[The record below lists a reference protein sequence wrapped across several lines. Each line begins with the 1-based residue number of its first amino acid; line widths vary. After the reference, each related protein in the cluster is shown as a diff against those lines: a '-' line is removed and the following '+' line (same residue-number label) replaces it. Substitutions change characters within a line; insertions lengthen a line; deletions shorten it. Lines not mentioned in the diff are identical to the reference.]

1 MTEKLFNELSEL
13 EQVESIAL
21 GGSRAGKNYD
31 KKSDYDVYVY
41 CSSEISE
48 ETRTDIL
55 KKYCSTME
63 IGNHYWE
70 YEDNCTLNNGIDI
83 DIIYRNPDNFYKEVS
98 EVVENYQ
105 ARNGYTTCMW
115 HNVMNCKVI
124 YDKNGR
130 LSQAKKRFDVPYPEI
145 LRQNIIKR
153 NMNLLY
159 NGLPAYKNQIAKAVA
174 RNDRISII
182 HRTTA
187 FLESYFDVIFALN
200 RLTHYGEKRLV
211 EICTEYCKV
220 LPDNFEDNLNQLF
233 DDLPLCTDKINNDI
247 EIILSELKKVLKYEV
262 II

>member
-1 MTEKLFNELSEL
+1 MIEKLLDELSEL
-13 EQVESIAL
+13 EQIESIAL
-21 GGSRAGKNYD
+21 GGSRSGQNYD
-31 KKSDYDVYVY
+31 EKSDYDVYVY

-48 ETRTDIL
+48 KIRTDIL
-55 KKYCSTME
+55 RKYCSTME

-83 DIIYRNPDNFYKEVS
+83 DIIYRNPDNFYREVA

-115 HNVMNCKVI
+115 HNIMNCKVI

-130 LSQAKKRFDVPYPEI
+130 LSQAKKHFDVPYPDI

-153 NMNLLY
+153 NMNLLC
-159 NGLPAYKNQIAKAVA
+159 NGLPSYKNQIAKAIT

-187 FLESYFDVIFALN
+187 FLESYFDVIFAIN

-211 EICTEYCKV
+211 EICTENCTV
-220 LPDNFEDNLNQLF
+220 LPDNFENNLNRLS
-233 DDLPLCTDKINNDI
+233 DDLLIHTDKVNYDI
-247 EIILSELKKVLKYEV
+247 EIILSELKKVLAEV

>member
-1 MTEKLFNELSEL
+1 MTEKLFAELSEL
-13 EQVESIAL
+13 EQVEAIAL

-31 KKSDYDVYVY
+31 EKSDYDVYIY

-55 KKYCSTME
+55 EKYCIIIE

-70 YEDNCTLNNGIDI
+70 YEDNCTLNNGVDI
-83 DIIYRNPDNFYKEVS
+83 DIIYRNPDNFYREIA

-115 HNVMNCKVI
+115 HNLMNCKII

-130 LSQAKKRFDVPYPEI
+130 ISQAKRRFNVPYPDI
-145 LRQNIIKR
+145 LRENIIRR
-153 NMNLLY
+153 NMNLLC
-159 NGLPAYKNQIAKAVA
+159 NGLPAYKNQIAKAIT
-174 RNDRISII
+174 RNDRISIL

-187 FLESYFDVIFALN
+187 FLESYFDVIFAVN

-211 EICTEYCKV
+211 EICTENCKV
-220 LPDNFEDNLNQLF
+220 LPENFEDNLNQLS
-233 DDLPLCTDKINNDI
+233 DDLLIHTDKVNNDI
-247 EIILSELKKVLKYEV
+247 EIIISELKKVLTEV